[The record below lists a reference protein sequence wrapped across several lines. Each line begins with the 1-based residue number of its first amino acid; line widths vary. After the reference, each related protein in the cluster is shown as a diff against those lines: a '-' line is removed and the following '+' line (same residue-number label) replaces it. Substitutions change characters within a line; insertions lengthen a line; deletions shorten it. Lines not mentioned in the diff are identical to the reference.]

1 LRGRTGGYGGNP
13 RFPCAHARP
22 LPGCWSRPPWR
33 RVAAA
38 PPTAATTGRRRS
50 GGPTRPPPAGCS
62 SRASTCP
69 PATGPDRPTRTTT
82 GRAIWVEA
90 ALARCLH
97 VSKGFV
103 DPDNPKATS
112 PTFSTADDGTEITSE
127 VTVTPSPAVAG
138 RKLDLFQA
146 EAAPGCYEKAFRQE
160 FARQASGLPFVE
172 LGDTAVDRLDVA
184 DLGDETVAYRLT
196 QRLSERGQKVS
207 LYYAVLLVRVGRIG
221 ITTTFV
227 TQGEPFDRGEAA
239 DITRVVADRA
249 RAA

>member
-1 LRGRTGGYGGNP
+1 MRT
-13 RFPCAHARP
+13 RQAFAR
-22 LPGCWSRPPWR
+22 LL
-33 RVAAA
+33 VAAGLA
-38 PPTAATTGRRRS
+38 AGCGRAAHGGDDRTAAQRRADTAAARRMLLTGVDL
-50 GGPTRPPPAGCS
+50 PAGY
-62 SRASTCP
+62 RAG
-69 PATGPDRPTRTTT
+69 PADADDDGAGDR
-82 GRAIWVEA
+82 VEA

-196 QRLSERGQKVS
+196 QRVSERGQKVS